1 MEVIMNGLKDDM
13 YEFEEQPDE
22 ADLQISQPEI

>member
-22 ADLQISQPEI
+22 ADLQNP